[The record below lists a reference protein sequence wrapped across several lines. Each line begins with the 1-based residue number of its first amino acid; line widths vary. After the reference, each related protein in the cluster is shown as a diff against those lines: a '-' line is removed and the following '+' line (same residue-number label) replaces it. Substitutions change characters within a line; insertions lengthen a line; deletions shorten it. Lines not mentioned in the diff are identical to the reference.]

1 MRLDFPPGKLHN
13 EIRKVLS
20 DANVYN
26 VFVKDAES
34 GETVDYVE
42 YNVGTYNGK
51 TIINMIS
58 YEEDKNV
65 NIYIGGN
72 LVASSYDIN
81 NCVEL
86 SEDISLKRYVPVTV
100 SINAN

>member
-1 MRLDFPPGKLHN
+1 
-13 EIRKVLS
+13 
-20 DANVYN
+20 
-26 VFVKDAES
+26 
-34 GETVDYVE
+34 
-42 YNVGTYNGK
+42 
-51 TIINMIS
+51 MIS

-86 SEDISLKRYVPVTV
+86 SEDISLKRYVPITV